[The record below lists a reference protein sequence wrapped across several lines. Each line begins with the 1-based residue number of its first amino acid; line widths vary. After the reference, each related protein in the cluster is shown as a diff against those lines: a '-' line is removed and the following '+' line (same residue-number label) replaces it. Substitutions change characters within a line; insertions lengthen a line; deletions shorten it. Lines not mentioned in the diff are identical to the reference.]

1 MRNSVYLDTFTIEEA
16 YEKLEKASDLSALSK
31 QEWVHVSEALGRV
44 TAKAVFANVSN
55 PHYNASAMDGIAV
68 KSEMLV
74 DTDERNPIELI
85 KDKDFIVVDTG
96 DVLPLGF
103 DSVVMVEDVFLKG
116 PDTVEVSSPT
126 YPYEHVRIVG
136 EDIVVGEML
145 LTTNHV
151 IRPVDLG
158 ALISGG
164 VERLLVFAKPRVGLI
179 PTGTEIVV
187 PGTPLKPGDILD
199 SNSYVFSAMVTEA
212 GGEPKAYGP
221 IPDEEPLLRAA
232 LRQAVAENDLVVIN
246 AGSSAGREDFT
257 AGLIE
262 EMGTLLVH
270 GLSIKPGRPTILGL
284 IEGKPVIGVPGYP
297 VSAYVVF
304 QAFVDPLIR
313 RLSRQ
318 QPVQSKRA
326 HVQLTKRIVSSLKH
340 EEYVRMKLGRVGDK
354 LVGTP
359 LNRGA
364 GTTMS
369 LVKADGMLTIPRTSE
384 GYEAGDSVV
393 VDLWQPIEK
402 LNQTLVVIGSHDV
415 LIDYMADA
423 LICKGSQLF
432 ISSAHVGSLG
442 GIMAIKRREAH
453 IAPIHLL
460 DHETGTYNSV
470 AIQTYLKGQKIVML
484 KGIKRTQGLYVPKG
498 NPQGIN
504 SLRDVAQNKRVF
516 ANRQKGSGTRVLL
529 DYILKTEAIP
539 ASQIK
544 GYEQELLTHTSVALS
559 VLSGN
564 ADTGLGIE
572 SVATLMG
579 LDFIP
584 IGQEDYDFIM
594 PAGSLEDPVVI
605 PFMDYLQSASFKEL
619 LSQLGGYSFSAFQI
633 IELGGD

>member
-1 MRNSVYLDTFTIEEA
+1 MRKSVYLDTYTIEEA
-16 YEKLEKASDLSALSK
+16 YEKLEKALDFSLLLRR
-31 QEWVHVSEALGRV
+31 EWVHVSQALGRV
-44 TAKAVFANVSN
+44 TAKAVFAALSN

-68 KSEMLV
+68 QSEKLV
-74 DTDERNPIELI
+74 GTDERHPKRLI

-96 DVLPLGF
+96 DVLPDGY
-103 DSVVMVEDVFLKG
+103 DSVIMVEDVFPKG
-116 PDTVEVSSPT
+116 PDAVEVMDST

-145 LTTNHV
+145 LTTDHM
-151 IRPVDLG
+151 IRAVDLG
-158 ALISGG
+158 ALVSGG
-164 VERLLVFAKPRVGLI
+164 IERVLVYAKPRVGLI

-199 SNSYVFSAMVTEA
+199 SNSYVFSAMVSEA
-212 GGEPKAYGP
+212 GGLPQAYAP
-221 IPDEEPLLRAA
+221 IPDEEALLREA
-232 LRQAVAENDLVVIN
+232 LNRAVAENDLVIIN

-262 EMGTLLVH
+262 ELGTLLVH

-284 IEGKPVIGVPGYP
+284 IQGKPVIGVPGYP

-313 RLSRQ
+313 RLSKQ
-318 QPVQSKRA
+318 LPIQSMKA
-326 HVQLTKRIVSSLKH
+326 SVQLTKRLVSSLKH

-369 LVKADGMLTIPRTSE
+369 LVKADGLLTIPRNSE
-384 GYEAGDSVV
+384 GYEAGATVE
-393 VDLWQPIEK
+393 VDLWQPLEK
-402 LNQTLVVIGSHDV
+402 LNHTLVVIGSHDI
-415 LIDYMADA
+415 LIDYIADA
-423 LICKGSQLF
+423 LISNNSNLF
-432 ISSAHVGSLG
+432 VSSAHVGSLG

-460 DHETGTYNSV
+460 DHETGTYNRI

-484 KGIKRTQGLYVPKG
+484 KGIKRTQGLYVLKG
-498 NPQGIN
+498 NPLGIEK
-504 SLRDVAQNKRVF
+504 LGDIAQDKRVF

-529 DYILKTEAIP
+529 DYLLKKEGIDP
-539 ASQIK
+539 AGIK

-584 IGQEDYDFIM
+584 IGEEDYDLIM
-594 PAGSLEDPVVI
+594 PADGLEDPVVL
-605 PFMDYLQSASFKEL
+605 PFIAYLQSSDFKEL
-619 LSQLGGYSFSAFQI
+619 LSQLGGYSFNAFEI
-633 IELGGD
+633 LEIGGD